1 MRILAIADV
10 EDDLLIARLEHAERG
25 RYDLVVSCGDLS
37 AGYLDC
43 VASLANAPLAYV
55 RGNHDVRYE
64 DDPHLG
70 GTNLDGRIEEFG
82 GLRFAGL
89 EGSLDYREGIVG
101 YNQAQMRRR
110 VVALGLRAALTGGI
124 DVLVTH
130 AMSAVK
136 DLGEKRLVLAG
147 GVASNGALR
156 AALDD
161 ACRKSGVTLYCPPP
175 ILCTD
180 NAAMIAAAGYY
191 RYLGGQRDGWD
202 LNAIPNLAL
211 G

>member
-130 AMSAVK
+130 APARGHG
-136 DLGEKRLVLAG
+136 DLPDPPHQGFDAFNGLLDWVHPRLMLHGHVHLNYGVIERERTHPSGTRLV
-147 GVASNGALR
+147 
-156 AALDD
+156 
-161 ACRKSGVTLYCPPP
+161 
-175 ILCTD
+175 
-180 NAAMIAAAGYY
+180 NAY
-191 RYLGGQRDGWD
+191 GWHEIE
-202 LNAIPNLAL
+202 L
-211 G
+211 

>member
-10 EDDLLIARLEHAERG
+10 EDDLLVARLEHAERG

-43 VASLANAPLAYV
+43 VATLANAPLAYV

-130 AMSAVK
+130 APARGHG
-136 DLGEKRLVLAG
+136 DLPDPPHQGFDAFNGLLDWVHPRLMLHGHVHLNYGVIERERTHPSGTRLV
-147 GVASNGALR
+147 
-156 AALDD
+156 
-161 ACRKSGVTLYCPPP
+161 
-175 ILCTD
+175 
-180 NAAMIAAAGYY
+180 NAY
-191 RYLGGQRDGWD
+191 GWHEVE
-202 LNAIPNLAL
+202 L
-211 G
+211 

>member
-10 EDDLLIARLEHAERG
+10 EDDLLIARLEHTERG

-130 AMSAVK
+130 APARGHG
-136 DLGEKRLVLAG
+136 DLPDPPHQGFDAFNGLLDWVHPRLMLHGHVHLNYGVIERERTHPSGTRLV
-147 GVASNGALR
+147 
-156 AALDD
+156 
-161 ACRKSGVTLYCPPP
+161 
-175 ILCTD
+175 
-180 NAAMIAAAGYY
+180 NAY
-191 RYLGGQRDGWD
+191 GWHEIE
-202 LNAIPNLAL
+202 L
-211 G
+211 

>member
-130 AMSAVK
+130 APARGHG
-136 DLGEKRLVLAG
+136 DLPDPPHQGFDAFNGLLDWVHPRLMLHGHVHLNYGVIERERTHPSGTRLV
-147 GVASNGALR
+147 
-156 AALDD
+156 
-161 ACRKSGVTLYCPPP
+161 
-175 ILCTD
+175 
-180 NAAMIAAAGYY
+180 NAY
-191 RYLGGQRDGWD
+191 GWHEVE
-202 LNAIPNLAL
+202 L
-211 G
+211 

>member
-1 MRILAIADV
+1 VRILAIADV
-10 EDDLLIARLEHAERG
+10 EDDLLIARLEHTERG

-130 AMSAVK
+130 APARGHG
-136 DLGEKRLVLAG
+136 DLPDPPHQGFDAFNGLLDWVHPRLMLHGHVHLNYGVIERERTHPSGTRLV
-147 GVASNGALR
+147 
-156 AALDD
+156 
-161 ACRKSGVTLYCPPP
+161 
-175 ILCTD
+175 
-180 NAAMIAAAGYY
+180 NAY
-191 RYLGGQRDGWD
+191 GWHEVE
-202 LNAIPNLAL
+202 L
-211 G
+211 

>member
-43 VASLANAPLAYV
+43 VATLANAPLAYV

-130 AMSAVK
+130 APARGHG
-136 DLGEKRLVLAG
+136 DLPDPPHQGFDAFNGLLDWVHPRLMLHGHVHLNYGVIERERTHPSGTRLV
-147 GVASNGALR
+147 
-156 AALDD
+156 
-161 ACRKSGVTLYCPPP
+161 
-175 ILCTD
+175 
-180 NAAMIAAAGYY
+180 NAY
-191 RYLGGQRDGWD
+191 GWHEVE
-202 LNAIPNLAL
+202 L
-211 G
+211 

>member
-10 EDDLLIARLEHAERG
+10 EDDLLVARLEHAERG

-37 AGYLDC
+37 AAYLDC
-43 VASLANAPLAYV
+43 VATLANAPLAYV

-130 AMSAVK
+130 APARGHG
-136 DLGEKRLVLAG
+136 DLPDPPHQGFDAFNGLLDWVHPRLMLHGHVHLNYGVIERERTHPSGTRLV
-147 GVASNGALR
+147 
-156 AALDD
+156 
-161 ACRKSGVTLYCPPP
+161 
-175 ILCTD
+175 
-180 NAAMIAAAGYY
+180 NAY
-191 RYLGGQRDGWD
+191 GWHEVE
-202 LNAIPNLAL
+202 L
-211 G
+211 

>member
-10 EDDLLIARLEHAERG
+10 EDDLLIARLEHAERR

-130 AMSAVK
+130 APARGHG
-136 DLGEKRLVLAG
+136 DLPDPPHQGFDAFNGLLDWVHPRLMLHGHVHLNYGVIERERTHPSGTRLV
-147 GVASNGALR
+147 
-156 AALDD
+156 
-161 ACRKSGVTLYCPPP
+161 
-175 ILCTD
+175 
-180 NAAMIAAAGYY
+180 NAY
-191 RYLGGQRDGWD
+191 GWHEVE
-202 LNAIPNLAL
+202 L
-211 G
+211 